1 MEGWIDRQGFRF
13 RDIDIDIDITLNKLL
28 KSPQFPII

>member
-28 KSPQFPII
+28 KSPQFPVI